1 MDGEELYIETH
12 LDADMGALWAAT
24 QEPDEHE
31 RWDLRFTDIDYR
43 PRPEDS
49 EPQRFDYSTRIGFG
63 VGVEGHGESTG
74 ETRDG
79 GVRTSAL
86 RFWSD
91 DPKSLIEEG
100 TGYWKYVPEDG
111 GVRFLTGYNYRVRF
125 GTAGR
130 LVDRLV
136 FRPMMVWATA
146 WSFDRLRL
154 WLEED
159 VSPAATLRVAVAH
172 GAARLGLALVWIY
185 AGLVPKLLGP
195 HPEELALAGAALP
208 VGVSARTAVLALGA
222 AEVALGLWLLA
233 GWHRRW
239 LFGVSAAGTLA
250 VVAAGLVA
258 RPDLLAHPLSPLS
271 LGVAM
276 LGLAVV
282 GYTTGASLPSARN
295 CITDR
300 AESELAWNRA
310 AGRTA
315 AEATESAEGETA

>member
-1 MDGEELYIETH
+1 MDGEELYVETH
-12 LDADMGALWAAT
+12 LDADMADLWAAT

-43 PRPEDS
+43 PRPDES
-49 EPQRFDYSTRIGFG
+49 EPQRFDYSTEIGFG
-63 VGVEGHGESTG
+63 IGVEGRGESTG

-91 DPKSLIEEG
+91 DPTSLIEEG

-125 GTAGR
+125 GAVGR

-154 WLEED
+154 WLEDD
-159 VSPAATLRVAVAH
+159 VSPEASLRGAVAH
-172 GAARLGLALVWIY
+172 AGARLGLVLVWLY

-208 VGVSARTAVLALGA
+208 PGLTPRTAVLALGA
-222 AEVALGLWLLA
+222 VEVALALALLI

-239 LFGVSAAGTLA
+239 LFGVSAVATVG
-250 VVAAGLVA
+250 VVGAGLVA
-258 RPDLLAHPLSPLS
+258 RPGLLAHPLSPLP

-276 LGLAVV
+276 LGLAAA
-282 GYTTGASLPSARN
+282 GYAAGDQLPSARR

-300 AESELAWNRA
+300 AKSELAWNEGTGRA
-310 AGRTA
+310 VEDRP
-315 AEATESAEGETA
+315 EGETA